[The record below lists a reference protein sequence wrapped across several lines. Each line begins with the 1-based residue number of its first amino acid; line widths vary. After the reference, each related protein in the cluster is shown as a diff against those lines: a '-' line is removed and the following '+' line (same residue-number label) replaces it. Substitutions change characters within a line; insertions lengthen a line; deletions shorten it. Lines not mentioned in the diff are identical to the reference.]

1 MGGFDISEFDELF
14 GDKFFII
21 DSNNLEIVKS
31 KLYGFAI
38 HDNKIIQNES
48 YDDDTIFDGNGT
60 YIQVI
65 KSGED
70 ISIYQDFNGSFG
82 IYIFEKDDYFAI
94 SNSFIKLVDYIKCSH
109 KITLNEDYAK
119 YFISISLCSLSY
131 SETLVNEIKVLPKN
145 YSLNI
150 NLNTKSISLNFIDYK
165 EQSIS
170 INSDEGIEILDNW
183 FYRWTTIFRDLK
195 FNTNNISFQ
204 LSGGFDSRLSLAL
217 LLSSNINL
225 NEILFYSIDDDKHTH
240 KADFEI
246 ASEISNYF
254 GFKLNDNT
262 IQEDRIYFKEIET
275 PINISFY
282 TKLGIHKQM
291 FYTYSYKLNPVYSIT
306 GYGGECIR
314 KYWDYSS
321 EVLINNL
328 SNRAKSYSS
337 QLIEP
342 TENIIKNSFNQ
353 LNNDFEKKDSPHL
366 LYNQTRSKNHFGKL
380 SAEFVISNLI
390 KLSPLL
396 DVDLHRLKLSDKGCD
411 DDNLLV
417 ALIFARYCPDLLK
430 FKFEKNRFID
440 EDTISYAFK
449 INAKYPFK
457 RPEYELISCNESKNN
472 IIHENNTFKKGD
484 AEKFIEKIFFSK
496 SFRKSFELQF
506 SSELYDELVKR
517 YKNSNY
523 FPLENAYAA
532 IAVIKI
538 CDCIN
543 YSSYDNSFIENK
555 TMNQNFDIE
564 NPHVQTLESE
574 INELKKLINIKDEQ
588 IEQNNTEINFLRE
601 SFINKNEQIEKYN
614 EEINFLRESFINKNK
629 QINELIEKIKI
640 YEKTEQNLKLYKENY
655 SKIIHESKD
664 NRYFV
669 NYYKQENEN
678 KQTEIRYIKK
688 NPLIKKIL
696 NPFSYIFLIIK
707 SKSNEISLNLK
718 LYKVM
723 KNSNHFDIGFYL
735 NKNNDL
741 KDSKWEKY
749 LPLELHYICYGFNEK
764 RKFNEENTDLNS
776 KKELLNYLLNN

>member
-21 DSNNLEIVKS
+21 DSNNLELVKS

-38 HDNKIIQNES
+38 QDNKIIQNES
-48 YDDDTIFDGNGT
+48 YDDHTIFDGNGT

-94 SNSFIKLVDYIKCSH
+94 SNSFIKLVEYIKCNH

-119 YFISISLCSLSY
+119 YFISIALCSLSY

-170 INSDEGIEILDNW
+170 VNSDEGIKILDNW

-195 FNTNNISFQ
+195 VNTNNISFQ

-254 GFKLNDNT
+254 GFKLNNNV
-262 IQEDRIYFKEIET
+262 ILEDRIYFKEIET

-306 GYGGECIR
+306 GYGGECVR
-314 KYWDYSS
+314 KYWDYSP

-328 SNRAKSYSS
+328 SNHAKHYSQ

-342 TENIIKNSFNQ
+342 TENIIKNSFDQ

-396 DVDLHRLKLSDKGCD
+396 DVDLNRLKLSDDECN
-411 DDNLLV
+411 DDNLLI

-430 FKFEKNRFID
+430 FRFVHNRFID
-440 EDTISYAFK
+440 EGTISHALE

-457 RPEYELISCNESKNN
+457 RPNYELISCKKSKNN
-472 IIHENNTFKKGD
+472 IIPKNNTFKKGD
-484 AEKFIEKIFFSK
+484 AEKYIEKIFFSK
-496 SFRKSFELQF
+496 AFRKSFELQF

-517 YKNSNY
+517 YKKLNY
-523 FPLENAYAA
+523 FPLEDAYAA

-543 YSSYDNSFIENK
+543 YSSYTDSSMLNNLLINYDDNDFDSSIKSFLNKYNTARLDIKNYGAESNTIKILDISDSSANILYPNWFKNSEGSGVVIQSMKNFLHIKLKCVGGGNIVFRLRGVDAEINGNGRFPVYINYEKFTVNGVDIFKENK
-555 TMNQNFDIE
+555 IVWHDKPHIFELSCKDGEIFD
-564 NPHVQTLESE
+564 LS
-574 INELKKLINIKDEQ
+574 
-588 IEQNNTEINFLRE
+588 
-601 SFINKNEQIEKYN
+601 
-614 EEINFLRESFINKNK
+614 
-629 QINELIEKIKI
+629 
-640 YEKTEQNLKLYKENY
+640 
-655 SKIIHESKD
+655 
-664 NRYFV
+664 
-669 NYYKQENEN
+669 
-678 KQTEIRYIKK
+678 
-688 NPLIKKIL
+688 
-696 NPFSYIFLIIK
+696 
-707 SKSNEISLNLK
+707 
-718 LYKVM
+718 
-723 KNSNHFDIGFYL
+723 IGW
-735 NKNNDL
+735 K
-741 KDSKWEKY
+741 
-749 LPLELHYICYGFNEK
+749 PI
-764 RKFNEENTDLNS
+764 
-776 KKELLNYLLNN
+776 

>member
-21 DSNNLEIVKS
+21 DSNNLELVKS

-48 YDDDTIFDGNGT
+48 YDGHTIFDGNGT
-60 YIQVI
+60 YIQII
-65 KSGED
+65 KSGDD
-70 ISIYQDFNGSFG
+70 IYIYQDFNGSFG

-94 SNSFIKLVDYIKCSH
+94 SNSFIKLVDYIKCRH

-145 YSLNI
+145 YFLNI
-150 NLNTKSISLNFIDYK
+150 NLNTKYISLNFIDYK

-170 INSDEGIEILDNW
+170 VNSDEGIKILDNW

-321 EVLINNL
+321 EVFINNL

-342 TENIIKNSFNQ
+342 TENIIKNSFDQ

-396 DVDLHRLKLSDKGCD
+396 DVELHRLKLSDEGCN
-411 DDNLLV
+411 DDNLLI

-430 FKFEKNRFID
+430 FKFDHNRFID
-440 EDTISYAFK
+440 EETISHAFK
-449 INAKYPFK
+449 INDKYSFEKPN
-457 RPEYELISCNESKNN
+457 YELISCKKIKNN
-472 IIHENNTFKKGD
+472 ITHENNAFKKGD

-506 SSELYDELVKR
+506 SRELYDEIVKR
-517 YKNSNY
+517 YKNLNY
-523 FPLENAYAA
+523 FPLEDAYAA

-538 CDCIN
+538 CDYIN
-543 YSSYDNSFIENK
+543 YSSYDNSFILN
-555 TMNQNFDIE
+555 NF
-564 NPHVQTLESE
+564 
-574 INELKKLINIKDEQ
+574 LINYEYNDFDSSIKSFL
-588 IEQNNTEINFLRE
+588 NKYNTARIDIKNYGVESNTIKIIDISDNLSNISYPKWFKNSEGSGVVIQSMKNFLNIKLKCIGEGNIVFRLRGVDAR
-601 SFINKNEQIEKYN
+601 INGNDRFPVY
-614 EEINFLRESFINKNK
+614 INYGKFA
-629 QINELIEKIKI
+629 
-640 YEKTEQNLKLYKENY
+640 
-655 SKIIHESKD
+655 
-664 NRYFV
+664 V
-669 NYYKQENEN
+669 NGIDIFNEN
-678 KQTEIRYIKK
+678 KIVWHDKPYVFELSCDDGEIFE
-688 NPLIKKIL
+688 L
-696 NPFSYIFLIIK
+696 S
-707 SKSNEISLNLK
+707 
-718 LYKVM
+718 
-723 KNSNHFDIGFYL
+723 IGW
-735 NKNNDL
+735 K
-741 KDSKWEKY
+741 
-749 LPLELHYICYGFNEK
+749 PI
-764 RKFNEENTDLNS
+764 
-776 KKELLNYLLNN
+776 